1 MSDFT
6 EKVERALLQYLPES
20 ENEDVRRLIES
31 MRYSLTA
38 GGKRVRPMLVAEFAK
53 ICGGNEDNSMPFACA
68 LEMIHT
74 YSLIHDDLPCMDN
87 DDLRRG
93 KPTNHKVFGEAT
105 ALLAG
110 NGLLTHAFGTAVSNE
125 AVKRNGYEKC
135 VRAVRVLA
143 ECAGADGMLGGQMID
158 LESEGKSVT
167 AEHLK
172 EMDNKKTGALMI
184 AAAKL
189 GCISAGATDEQEKAA
204 VEYASSV
211 GLAFQIIDDILD
223 VTSTAEQLGKPI
235 GSDQENNK
243 STYVGLLGIDE
254 CKRLSREL
262 TERAVSALEI
272 FDNDTE
278 ILKNFAYYLLER
290 QN

>member
-243 STYVGLLGIDE
+243 STYAGLLGIDE